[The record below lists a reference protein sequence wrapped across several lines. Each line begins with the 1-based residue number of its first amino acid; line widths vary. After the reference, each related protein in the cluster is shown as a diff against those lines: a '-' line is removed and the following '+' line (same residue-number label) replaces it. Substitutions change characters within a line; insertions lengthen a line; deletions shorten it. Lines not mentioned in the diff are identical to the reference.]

1 MIKRH
6 ALFFTVA
13 IALLGTP
20 ALAQDRHGHDSA
32 TSAPIGPAMMNDIR
46 FTMGTIM
53 NDPVIVKRM
62 NQLMGSNSQFKRH
75 YEQMRGLMT
84 SQGWMMNAQGGMMNG
99 RGGMMNGGNGNYGP
113 MMSTTPTPTPK
124 P

>member
-20 ALAQDRHGHDSA
+20 ALAQDSHGHDSA

-62 NQLMGSNSQFKRH
+62 NQLMGTNSQFKRH

-84 SQGWMMNAQGGMMNG
+84 SQGWMNAQGGMMNA
-99 RGGMMNGGNGNYGP
+99 RGGMMSGGDGNGGP
-113 MMSTTPTPTPK
+113 MMSTTPTPK